1 VDLDPDPDPA
11 IFVID
16 LQDVNKKTNKKSFS
30 AYYFLK
36 IHSFFKD
43 KKSKRSYKTVRINV
57 FLTILLDNRRMIE
70 GSGRPKNMW
79 IRWIR
84 IRIRNTAL
92 GSLFYLLFLLQAHSF
107 ASTLLLNLLVKDR
120 DLIGHLHS
128 MKKYFLMEQ
137 GCGYV
142 FFIY

>member
-1 VDLDPDPDPA
+1 MLEG
-11 IFVID
+11 
-16 LQDVNKKTNKKSFS
+16 S
-30 AYYFLK
+30 
-36 IHSFFKD
+36 
-43 KKSKRSYKTVRINV
+43 
-57 FLTILLDNRRMIE
+57 

-84 IRIRNTAL
+84 NTAL
-92 GSLFYLLFLLQAHSF
+92 GSLFDFLFLLQAHSF

-137 GCGYV
+137 GCGDV
-142 FFIY
+142 FITRILI